1 MENLQTYVNLYGE
14 YLEDIRRRLY
24 RIVVVFCVIFVVGFF
39 STASL
44 VKVLV
49 RFFKI
54 KDALI
59 VATSPF
65 QLLDLAMS
73 IGFFWALVITLPFI
87 IQQIYAFLHSG
98 LTFRERKLF
107 IILIPVAVF
116 LFLIGFTYGFAV
128 MYYALGI
135 VAKLN
140 VDLGVTNLWD
150 ISEFISQIMITS
162 VLLGVLFEF
171 PLVLTFLIRMGVVDT
186 KFLISKRR
194 HAIVVILIFVA
205 LLPPTDGLSDI
216 IMAAPLLLIYELT
229 IRFNSGKGNRN
240 LLQK

>member
-1 MENLQTYVNLYGE
+1 MNTYGE
-14 YLEDIRRRLY
+14 YLEDIRRRVY
-24 RIVVVFCVIFVVGFF
+24 RIIIVFCVAFIAGFF
-39 STASL
+39 STASI

-49 RFFKI
+49 GFFKI
-54 KDALI
+54 KNALI

-73 IGFFWALVITLPFI
+73 IGFFWALVITLPFF
-87 IQQIYAFLHSG
+87 IQQTYAFLHSG
-98 LTFRERKLF
+98 LLKHERRLF
-107 IILIPVAVF
+107 IFLIPIAVL
-116 LFLIGFTYGFAV
+116 LFLVGFAYGFAV

-140 VDLGVTNLWD
+140 VELGVTNLWD

-171 PLVLTFLIRMGVVDT
+171 PLVLTFLIRMGVVDA

-229 IRFNSGKGNRN
+229 IWFNSYGRNRH
-240 LLQK
+240 LLRK